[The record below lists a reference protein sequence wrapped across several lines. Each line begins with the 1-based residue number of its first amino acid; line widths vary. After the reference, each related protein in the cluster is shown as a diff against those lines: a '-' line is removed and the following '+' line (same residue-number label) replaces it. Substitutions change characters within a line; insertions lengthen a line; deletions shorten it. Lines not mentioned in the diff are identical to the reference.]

1 MQVNGPG
8 TPSATSKLHSAQSL
22 SGPHFSKKAAA
33 SQASTAQPTDKL
45 EISAE
50 ASEAARVSELADTR
64 ASEHVK
70 DAEGVRTGL
79 VSRLRSEIAA
89 GTYESADKLDAALDR
104 LLDEAG

>member
-8 TPSATSKLHSAQSL
+8 NVHSAHGL
-22 SGPHFSKKAAA
+22 SGPHFRNKAAA
-33 SQASTAQPTDKL
+33 TQAPTAQPADKL

-50 ASEAARVSELADTR
+50 ATEAARLSEIAETR

-79 VSRLRSEIAA
+79 VQRLRGEIAA

-104 LLDEAG
+104 VLDEIG

>member
-8 TPSATSKLHSAQSL
+8 NVHSAQSL
-22 SGPHFSKKAAA
+22 SGPHSRKTAAA
-33 SQASTAQPTDKL
+33 SQAKTAQPTDQL

-79 VSRLRSEIAA
+79 VARLRSEIAA
-89 GTYESADKLDAALDR
+89 GTYESADKIDAALDR